1 MFICGSENKWVEEF
15 GAARAGAFEAKTT
28 EWASVFLGRLTD
40 AAVQQNDAT
49 A

>member
-1 MFICGSENKWVEEF
+1 MFICGSENGWVEEF
-15 GAARAGAFEAKTT
+15 EAGHAGAFEAKAT
-28 EWASVFLGRLTD
+28 EWASVFLSQLAN